1 MDIIIKRKTLQLD
14 GSIKTIDDIIPISNK
29 DYYELENDINVKF
42 SKDNNLYQIFY
53 KDYYLVSSYREDGS
67 ITFMDI
73 KNVVDD
79 INHLFNITN
88 FGTDKTELAIL
99 EFKECEVRTMEG
111 LEKYKESYE
120 NIRNMKRL
128 CCCDEVTINFAQ
140 FDEVTAFKLKKSI
153 TETLNVREKEIQ
165 KVIFRAE

>member
-1 MDIIIKRKTLQLD
+1 
-14 GSIKTIDDIIPISNK
+14 
-29 DYYELENDINVKF
+29 
-42 SKDNNLYQIFY
+42 
-53 KDYYLVSSYREDGS
+53 
-67 ITFMDI
+67 
-73 KNVVDD
+73 
-79 INHLFNITN
+79 
-88 FGTDKTELAIL
+88 
-99 EFKECEVRTMEG
+99 MEG